1 MSVNSMTLTEAR
13 QLSRDDLVGIY
24 ERYHPEIYRYA
35 ARMLGDRDAAE
46 DCVAETF
53 SRMLQAVRAGGG
65 PSENIR
71 AYLFRVAHNW
81 IVDHYRRNMDHH
93 PLGEDDDLADP
104 LGNPSHL
111 VSQAWERER
120 VRTAMFRL
128 PPDQQQ
134 VIQLRFLEDWSHE
147 EVAVVLGKTVEA
159 SRSLQHRALASLRKM
174 LLGQE
179 EDRDH
184 DTN

>member
-13 QLSRDDLVGIY
+13 QLSREDLVGIY
-24 ERYHPEIYRYA
+24 EHYHPEIYRYA

-53 SRMLQAVRAGGG
+53 SRMLQAVRGGGG

-81 IVDHYRRNMDHH
+81 IVDYYRRNKSHH
-93 PLGEDDDLADP
+93 QLAEEDNLADP
-104 LGNPSHL
+104 QGNPSHL
-111 VSQAWERER
+111 VSQEWERER
-120 VRTAMFRL
+120 VRAAMFRL

-147 EVAVVLGKTVEA
+147 EVAGVLGKTVEA
-159 SRSLQHRALASLRKM
+159 SRALQHRALASLRKM
-174 LLGQE
+174 LLGHE
-179 EDRDH
+179 EESNH
-184 DTN
+184 EPH